1 MIIVRPES
9 TKRHK
14 AHYDPDSAQSEMA
27 TASVGKHRAPKGALR
42 LLTESHGHL
51 RLVACESTE
60 HQKMHY
66 DVPATVISTDFM
78 PLAVRKHQRQ
88 KVH

>member
-1 MIIVRPES
+1 MVSSVIKHRAPKGALRANAQHCQVIVIIVRPES

-60 HQKMHY
+60 HQKMH
-66 DVPATVISTDFM
+66 
-78 PLAVRKHQRQ
+78 
-88 KVH
+88 